1 LNRVEIKDDNKKSE
15 KDTLVSSCIARI
27 QILRNGVALTIYIL
41 LEREACQTI
50 DKRINRFSVQDR
62 KGKILPNTNKTLC
75 TLLRIHVSI
84 THNPKIFQDSNGKLE
99 KRQYL

>member
-1 LNRVEIKDDNKKSE
+1 
-15 KDTLVSSCIARI
+15 
-27 QILRNGVALTIYIL
+27 
-41 LEREACQTI
+41 
-50 DKRINRFSVQDR
+50 VQDR

-84 THNPKIFQDSNGKLE
+84 THNPKIFHDSNGKLE